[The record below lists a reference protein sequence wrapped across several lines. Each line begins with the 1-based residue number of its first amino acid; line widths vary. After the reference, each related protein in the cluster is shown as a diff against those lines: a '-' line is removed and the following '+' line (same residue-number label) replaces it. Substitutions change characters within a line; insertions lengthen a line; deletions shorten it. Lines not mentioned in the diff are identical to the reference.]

1 MTTSVVPAGW
11 LETTV
16 NARGG
21 IELAT
26 FEPIHPSMVDTVG
39 LKDNM
44 FTPDD
49 VPVVLG
55 LHGFAADSV
64 ITWSRTRVIESLV
77 KSGFRVILLDLRGH
91 GRSGAPL
98 DISSYAITHLVSDVV
113 DVLDAYSANRAFLM
127 GYSLGSVISLSVAT
141 DPIFRER
148 IQAVVAGGAGG
159 RLLPNGSFHT
169 LESVAIAMEAVDI
182 STVKDK
188 RARAYRRF
196 AEATGADLRALALL
210 QRCLLG
216 GVHIDLGSIH
226 IPTLV
231 VAGKDDFVAGSPEE
245 LARQMLKGEWLQVPG
260 NHMNALLNQ
269 PFADGVTDFLLK
281 HSYARVDR
289 T

>member
-26 FEPIHPSMVDTVG
+26 FEPIYPSMVDVVTS
-39 LKDNM
+39 KDNM
-44 FTPDD
+44 FTPEDA
-49 VPVVLG
+49 PVVLG

-64 ITWSRTRVIESLV
+64 VTWSRTRVIESLV

-98 DISSYAITHLVSDVV
+98 DISSYAITYFVSDIV
-113 DVLDAYSANRAFLM
+113 DVLDAYSVNRVFLM
-127 GYSLGSVISLSVAT
+127 GYSLGSVISLSAAT
-141 DPIFRER
+141 NPVFRER

-169 LESVAIAMEAVDI
+169 LESVAMAMEEADI
-182 STVKDK
+182 SAVTDK

-210 QRCLLG
+210 QRSLLG

-231 VAGKDDFVAGSPEE
+231 VAGRDDFVAGSPEE
-245 LARQMLKGEWLQVPG
+245 LARQILKGEWLQVPG

-269 PFADGVTDFLLK
+269 SFADGVSDFLLK
-281 HSYARVDR
+281 QSYAQVDR